1 MLVLEKAAQVGGTT
15 AVSGG
20 GVWVPCNAHMAELG
34 VADTREEAIA
44 YIRALTKG
52 AEPDAA
58 LIDVY
63 VDTAAEMIAYLEART
78 PLQMFATAG
87 FTDYYAPYGVPGAKS
102 QGRSLEPVPFPVGAR
117 LAAYRDKLASRI
129 TMATLGGHTTLEED
143 LSGKP
148 VDAREIERRKR

>member
-1 MLVLEKAAQVGGTT
+1 MAGWSRVVDVGVVGSGGAALATATLARDGGAEVLVLEKAEQVGGTI

-34 VADTREEAIA
+34 VADTRDEAIA

-52 AEPDAA
+52 AEPDAT

-78 PLQMFATAG
+78 PLKMFATAN
-87 FTDYYAPYGVPGAKS
+87 FTDYYAPYGVPGAKPR
-102 QGRSLEPVPFPVGAR
+102 GRSLEPVPFPVGAQ
-117 LAAYRDKLASRI
+117 LAA
-129 TMATLGGHTTLEED
+129 
-143 LSGKP
+143 
-148 VDAREIERRKR
+148 